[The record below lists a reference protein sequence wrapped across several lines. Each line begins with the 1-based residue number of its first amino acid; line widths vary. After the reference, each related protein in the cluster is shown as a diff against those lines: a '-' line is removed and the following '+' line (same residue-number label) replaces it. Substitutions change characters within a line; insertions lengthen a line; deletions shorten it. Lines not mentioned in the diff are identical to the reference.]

1 MKWKVKKYLHTF
13 WCLNF
18 INYFNICLNGTWIN
32 THWTTLS
39 NDIRGTGN
47 SSQIKIGPIRLIVI
61 HCGIYCITK
70 NDICDGPFVI
80 LYTVYHI
87 TILYYFFSML
97 NCWETTLKV
106 SQFIVMCEI
115 YPKIFYWNHRL
126 TNKGCDLNT
135 KLLEIHYFF
144 STLQR
149 LSIRYLYW

>member
-18 INYFNICLNGTWIN
+18 INYFHICLNGTW
-32 THWTTLS
+32 
-39 NDIRGTGN
+39 GTGN
-47 SSQIKIGPIRLIVI
+47 SSQIKISPIRLIVI
-61 HCGIYCITK
+61 HCGIYGITK
-70 NDICDGPFVI
+70 NEIMWRAFCNFIHCIPYNNLI
-80 LYTVYHI
+80 L
-87 TILYYFFSML
+87 LFFSML
-97 NCWETTLKV
+97 NCWETILKV

-149 LSIRYLYW
+149 LTIRYLYW